1 MENKVANKAIETIDL
16 LKLIDLKQILGLD
29 FKEFLFQELILKE
42 KDFRANLKSF
52 DFSVYQSKLLYLH
65 CSNQAIVPMWAYML
79 FSSYLSDHKI
89 EHCFANGLEEAI
101 EFYLIKAINAL
112 DWSVYSDKRVIVKGC
127 GGKISLGPE
136 VYMLATEKLQKHAKA
151 ISYGEACSMVPVFK
165 KI

>member
-16 LKLIDLKQILGLD
+16 LKLIDLNRILGVD
-29 FKEFLFQELILKE
+29 FKDFLFQELILKE
-42 KDFRANLKSF
+42 KDFRDNLKNF
-52 DFSVYQSKLLYLH
+52 DFSKYQSNLIYLH
-65 CSNQAIVPMWAYML
+65 CSNNAIIPMWAYML

-89 EHCFANGLEEAI
+89 EHCFAKGLEEAI
-101 EFYLIKAINAL
+101 EFYLLKTINTV
-112 DWSVYSDKRVIVKGC
+112 DWSVYTDKRVIVKGC

-136 VYMLATEKLQKHAKA
+136 VYMLVTEKLQSHAKA